1 MHLIIKRIVDFIGA
15 LFLIL
20 LISPILIIISLLI
33 MIEDKGNPFFL
44 QERIGKNFKVFKI
57 IKFRTMIT
65 NAEKIGTGVFTNE
78 NDSRITK
85 TGKFLRRYS
94 LDELAQIFNVLKG
107 DMSFIG
113 PRPPVTYF
121 PYPIDNYPEEFKKR
135 FSMKPGITGLAQ
147 ISGRTNLIWQ
157 ERFVYD
163 IQYIENY
170 NIVKDIEII
179 FKTILNVLG
188 NKDVFPTEEFQKNNH
203 KLNNENQPKN

>member
-1 MHLIIKRIVDFIGA
+1 MNFIIKRIIDFIGA
-15 LFLIL
+15 FL
-20 LISPILIIISLLI
+20 LIIIFSPVLIILALLI

-44 QERIGKNFKVFKI
+44 QERIGKDFKPFKI
-57 IKFRTMIT
+57 IKFRTMVA
-65 NAEKIGTGVFTNE
+65 NAEKMGTGVFTNE
-78 NDSRITK
+78 NDNRITR

-121 PYPIDNYPEEFKKR
+121 PYPIDNYPEEYKKR
-135 FSMKPGITGLAQ
+135 FTMSPGITGLAQ
-147 ISGRTNLIWQ
+147 ISGRTNLTWQ

-170 NIVKDIEII
+170 NIIKDIKII
-179 FKTILNVLG
+179 FKTVSNVVG

-203 KLNNENQPKN
+203 KLSNEDQ